1 MIYEL
6 REYTTVP
13 GRMPA
18 MVKRFNEDS
27 LRIFKGHGMDVVF
40 MALTRFGEDTINELV
55 YVLKTGLCPEIRVRA
70 GMATKWAAFYAD
82 TEWHAVRDSSEA
94 DGPLVV
100 KVSRRVL
107 NPDAFNLM

>member
-1 MIYEL
+1 MMIYEL

-13 GRMPA
+13 GKMPA
-18 MVKRFNEDS
+18 MVKRFNDDS
-27 LRIFKGHGMDVVF
+27 LRIFKKHGMDVVF
-40 MALTRFGEDTINELV
+40 MSLTQFGTDTINELV
-55 YVLKTGLCPEIRVRA
+55 YVLKFESEQD
-70 GMATKWAAFYAD
+70 MASKWAAFYAD

-107 NPDAFNLM
+107 TPDAFNLL